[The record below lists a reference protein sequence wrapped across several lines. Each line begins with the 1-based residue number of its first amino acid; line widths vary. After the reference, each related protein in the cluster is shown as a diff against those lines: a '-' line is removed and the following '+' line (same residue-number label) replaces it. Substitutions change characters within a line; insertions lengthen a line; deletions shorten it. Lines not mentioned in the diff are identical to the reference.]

1 MDVPVADPASI
12 ISPVN
17 FLPIFLL
24 IFQKNYLVI
33 KIFPGFNDN
42 LRTVRGNASE
52 VETFK
57 SVGNVSNSVG
67 FRIGVFGH
75 DPGFK
80 VIAVFWQQV
89 NAAPGQ
95 LTQDLF
101 RRVIPFAEISQFG
114 VLILKRQFDQV
125 LVNLESNSTDQ

>member
-12 ISPVN
+12 VSPVN

-33 KIFPGFNDN
+33 KIFPGFNDY

-57 SVGNVSNSVG
+57 SVGDVSDSIG
-67 FRIGVFGH
+67 FGIGVFGLE
-75 DPGFK
+75 PGFK
-80 VIAVFWQQV
+80 VIAVFRQQV

-95 LTQDLF
+95 LAQDLF
-101 RRVIPFAEISQFG
+101 RRVIPFAEVSQFG

-125 LVNLESNSTDQ
+125 LVNLKSNSADQ